1 TLLTGRESLRSYNV
15 ETAAHKILEDITQ
28 EIGNG
33 LRQGFSAAV
42 HQTEAMLRE
51 ARKEANMAIGNVF
64 ESGRSACWILLA
76 VGILIAIA
84 GVVALMPNAGSDAG
98 KSFGFTGI
106 LSGIGSFLLGGYK
119 WLGLSASKDEAAQK
133 IQNPAN
139 PTANTE
145 SSNLLSRMEGAV
157 QNAESA

>member
-1 TLLTGRESLRSYNV
+1 
-15 ETAAHKILEDITQ
+15 
-28 EIGNG
+28 
-33 LRQGFSAAV
+33 
-42 HQTEAMLRE
+42 
-51 ARKEANMAIGNVF
+51 
-64 ESGRSACWILLA
+64 
-76 VGILIAIA
+76 
-84 GVVALMPNAGSDAG
+84 MPNAGSDAG

-157 QNAESA
+157 QNAESAALAAFQRGYEQMRIELDGLNRSIAVTYPLVEFFGKELKLDSNVDFLTDIFWNGTKREEEIKRVIWAAFGGLALIVDSKSIPAADTH